1 VPASRITPSPSP
13 SPSPQGEGA
22 KNRERTCIVTR
33 EALQESK
40 LIRFALAPDG
50 QIVADVAAKLPG
62 RGAWISASRAAI
74 DKARKKNAFAH
85 ALKAPVK
92 VADNLADQTEAALVR
107 RCLDLLGLARRAG
120 AIAFGATQVEAA
132 IRDKPVKM
140 LIEAEDGAEDG
151 REKLMSL
158 HIGLW
163 RTPPPAAGC
172 FSAADLGMALGRDR
186 VIHACLL
193 QERLAMVW
201 AAEIGRLA
209 GFRPIVP
216 TSWPTSWRTLEPT
229 RFELGLGDAA
239 SGFSKSGDAPSAPT
253 LEDD

>member
-1 VPASRITPSPSP
+1 MTAS
-13 SPSPQGEGA
+13 
-22 KNRERTCIVTR
+22 R
-33 EALQESK
+33 EALE
-40 LIRFALAPDG
+40 R
-50 QIVADVAAKLPG
+50 
-62 RGAWISASRAAI
+62 
-74 DKARKKNAFAH
+74 ARKKNGFAH
-85 ALKAPVK
+85 ALKTQVK
-92 VADNLADQTEAALVR
+92 VAENLADQTEAALVR
-107 RCLDLLGLARRAG
+107 RCLDLLGLARRGG
-120 AIAFGATQVEAA
+120 AIVFGATQVEAA

-163 RTPPPAAGC
+163 RAPPPSAAC

-193 QERLAMVW
+193 QERLATVW

-216 TSWPTSWRTLEPT
+216 ASWPTSWRTLER

-239 SGFSKSGDAPSAPT
+239 SGNSGDAASAPI
-253 LEDD
+253 LEHDD

>member
-1 VPASRITPSPSP
+1 MPTSRITPPPIPSP
-13 SPSPQGEGA
+13 RGEGA
-22 KNRERTCIVTR
+22 KRRERLCIVTR
-33 EALQESK
+33 EALPESK

-50 QIVADVAAKLPG
+50 ALVPDVAAKLPG
-62 RGAWISASRAAI
+62 RGAWVSADRAHLDQAM
-74 DKARKKNAFAH
+74 RKGAFAR

-92 VADNLADQTEAALVR
+92 VAENLAELTEAALAR
-107 RCLDLLGLARRAG
+107 RCLDLLGLARRAS
-120 AIAFGATQVEAA
+120 AIAFGATQVESA
-132 IRDKPVKM
+132 IRANPLWIM
-140 LIEAEDGAEDG
+140 IEAADGAEEG

-163 RTPPPAAGC
+163 GAPPPAAAC
-172 FSAADLGMALGRDR
+172 FSATDLGMALGRDR

-216 TSWPTSWRTLEPT
+216 ASWPTSWRATT
-229 RFELGLGDAA
+229 LGLGDAA
-239 SGFSKSGDAPSAPT
+239 SGS
-253 LEDD
+253 L